1 MLCDNVQYLKQLSQK
16 VQLYYQGTFLRI
28 QQVITVHRE
37 VQLMEKMVTA
47 KVLSLIHPVVKQGH
61 SVKS

>member
-28 QQVITVHRE
+28 QQVITVHKE
-37 VQLMEKMVTA
+37 VQLME
-47 KVLSLIHPVVKQGH
+47 GW
-61 SVKS
+61 